1 MNGQICMRGVKKLT
15 VRELIEELN
24 IVAEKYGDNFEVVL
38 SVDDDHSHSEINL
51 DEVRLHSYFEHPT
64 QKVALCGTFETY
76 EEPEPL
82 EDDE

>member
-1 MNGQICMRGVKKLT
+1 MT

-24 IVAEKYGDNFEVVL
+24 IVAEKYGDKFPCIL
-38 SVDDDHSHSEINL
+38 SVDDDHCHTELDL
-51 DEVRLHSYFEHPT
+51 DEVRLNSYFDSNE
-64 QKVALCGTFETY
+64 QKVALCGVFETY

>member
-1 MNGQICMRGVKKLT
+1 MT

-24 IVAEKYGDNFEVVL
+24 IVAEKYGDKFPCVL
-38 SVDDDHSHSEINL
+38 SVDDDHSHNELEL
-51 DEVRLHSYFEHPT
+51 DEVRLNSYFDSNE
-64 QKVALCGTFETY
+64 QKVALCGVLETY

>member
-1 MNGQICMRGVKKLT
+1 MT

-24 IVAEKYGDNFEVVL
+24 IVAEKYGDKFPCIL
-38 SVDDDHSHSEINL
+38 SVDDDHSHNEIDL
-51 DEVRLHSYFEHPT
+51 DEVRLNSYFET
-64 QKVALCGTFETY
+64 QDQKVALCGTLETY

>member
-1 MNGQICMRGVKKLT
+1 MT

-24 IVAEKYGDNFEVVL
+24 IVAEKYGDKFPCIL
-38 SVDDDHSHSEINL
+38 SVDDDHSHNEIDL
-51 DEVRLHSYFEHPT
+51 DEVRLNSYFDT
-64 QKVALCGTFETY
+64 QDQKVALCGTLETY

>member
-1 MNGQICMRGVKKLT
+1 MT

-24 IVAEKYGDNFEVVL
+24 IVAQKYGDNFECVL
-38 SVDDDHSHSEINL
+38 SVDDDHCHTELNL
-51 DEVRLHSYFEHPT
+51 DEVMLNSYFDSVT
-64 QKVALCGTFETY
+64 QKVALCGTLETY

>member
-1 MNGQICMRGVKKLT
+1 MT

-24 IVAEKYGDNFEVVL
+24 IVAEKYGDKFHCIL
-38 SVDDDHSHSEINL
+38 SVDDDHSHNEIDL
-51 DEVRLHSYFEHPT
+51 DEVRLNSYFET
-64 QKVALCGTFETY
+64 QDQKVALCGTLETY

>member
-1 MNGQICMRGVKKLT
+1 MT

-24 IVAEKYGDNFEVVL
+24 IVAEKYGDKFPCIL
-38 SVDDDHSHSEINL
+38 SVDDDHSHNEIDL
-51 DEVRLHSYFEHPT
+51 DEVRLHSYFET
-64 QKVALCGTFETY
+64 QDQKVALCGTLETY

>member
-1 MNGQICMRGVKKLT
+1 MT

-24 IVAEKYGDNFEVVL
+24 IVAQKYGDNFECVL
-38 SVDDDHSHSEINL
+38 SVDDDHCHTEFNL
-51 DEVRLHSYFEHPT
+51 DEVMLNSYFDSVT
-64 QKVALCGTFETY
+64 QKVALCGTLETY